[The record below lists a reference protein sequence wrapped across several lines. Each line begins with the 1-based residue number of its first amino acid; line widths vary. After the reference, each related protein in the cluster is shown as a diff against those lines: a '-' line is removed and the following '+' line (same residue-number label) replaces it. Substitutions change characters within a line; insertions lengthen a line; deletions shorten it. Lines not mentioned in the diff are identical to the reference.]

1 MAYDSLPGLIQPGP
15 AWGSAD
21 LAWQLLDIFR
31 RARRIMHG
39 GGAAPSGGLGGAA
52 VPGVSVPVV
61 RQALY
66 RMEGRGLP
74 SDADGAVFSMAEGVP
89 FRLSQGV
96 SGRRLGQSGG
106 GVWPG
111 LAAARAVSRVDTAR
125 RVQVVAAST
134 MARQS
139 GPMAADILP
148 GAEAPATR
156 GLRRSIRPRG
166 RPFALAAAY
175 AWDEGGGWSLRGGQS
190 GALPGA
196 LSGATSGAWS
206 GALPG
211 AWSGALP
218 GVLSGRP
225 AGVLSVRRR
234 GVRGG
239 LSGGRGRLWSGL
251 SGSGFTGA
259 QAWGAGIGM
268 GHVMQVLSGV
278 GPGLTADTLALAVLR
293 ARLPRALAAQS
304 GVDGWPEGP
313 YGFGPDGK
321 SGFFAPWAGGGAG
334 AGQSDLMALPSQ
346 GNRAYV
352 SGMNTAVQAAM
363 TRTAL
368 APVAAEQ
375 RRNTVAG
382 REAFSHTR
390 SECKAFSS
398 LSAEGAR
405 SVSSLKAQA
414 RYANMGMR

>member
-1 MAYDSLPGLIQPGP
+1 MAMAYDSLPGLIQPGP

-31 RARRIMHG
+31 RARRIMRG

-52 VPGVSVPVV
+52 VPGVSAPAV

-66 RMEGRGLP
+66 RMEGGGLP
-74 SDADGAVFSMAEGVP
+74 SDADGAVFPVAEGLP

-96 SGRRLGQSGG
+96 SGRRLGQSSG

-111 LAAARAVSRVDTAR
+111 LAAARAVSRVDMAR
-125 RVQVVAAST
+125 RVQAVAASA

-139 GPMAADILP
+139 GPMVADILP
-148 GAEAPATR
+148 GAEAQATF
-156 GLRRSIRPRG
+156 GLPRSIRLGG
-166 RPFALAAAY
+166 RLSALAAAY
-175 AWDEGGGWSLRGGQS
+175 AGDKGGGWSLRGGQS

-196 LSGATSGAWS
+196 LSGTAS
-206 GALPG
+206 G

-234 GVRGG
+234 GVGRG

-278 GPGLTADTLALAVLR
+278 GPALTADTLALAVLR
-293 ARLPRALAAQS
+293 ARLPRELVPQV
-304 GVDGWPEGP
+304 GLDGRPEGP
-313 YGFGPDGK
+313 YGLGPDGQI
-321 SGFFAPWAGGGAG
+321 GFSAPWAGGGAA

-382 REAFSHTR
+382 REAFSDTR
-390 SECKAFSS
+390 SERKAFSS